1 MKYTPE
7 TYAKALVEA
16 VAKHPKKE
24 DGRLVKNFL
33 AVLTKNGDSSALRK
47 IVEIAESLMLKKT
60 GNVKWVLETAR
71 PLARAKSVIKT
82 LVKHGDAIQE
92 AVHPELIAGI
102 RIVKDGER
110 EFDGSLR
117 RKMDKL
123 FA

>member
-16 VAKHPKKE
+16 VAKHSKKE
-24 DGRLVKNFL
+24 EGRLSKNFL
-33 AVLTKNGDSSALRK
+33 AALEKNGDRGALRK
-47 IVEIAESLMLKKT
+47 IVEVAESLILKKT
-60 GNVKWVLETAR
+60 GNAKWAVETAR
-71 PLARAKSVIKT
+71 PLTQAKSVIKT
-82 LVKHGDAIQE
+82 LVKPGDATQE
-92 AVHPELIAGI
+92 IVHPELIAGI

-123 FA
+123 FT